1 MRRLAVAILLA
12 AGAHAST
19 GGKPRKDLPPL
30 FLVPSLCGSRIR
42 AWSAPQC
49 TIGSISPGTNTWVNP
64 AMIGGQPYCW
74 CECMRLWGPQMSD
87 LPNCITDEKFRD
99 DMRKM
104 SSKIHSE
111 DSDRRESRVMTT
123 STNSVLI
130 GGAGPGAPMAPA
142 VAVKPMSVDEKNRAI
157 RARAVAEAK
166 K

>member
-1 MRRLAVAILLA
+1 MAYSFYLAW
-12 AGAHAST
+12 HEE
-19 GGKPRKDLPPL
+19 
-30 FLVPSLCGSRIR
+30 
-42 AWSAPQC
+42 Q
-49 TIGSISPGTNTWVNP
+49 
-64 AMIGGQPYCW
+64 
-74 CECMRLWGPQMSD
+74 EE
-87 LPNCITDEKFRD
+87 EKFQKRLST
-99 DMRKM
+99 M

>member
-1 MRRLAVAILLA
+1 MNAPSKRL
-12 AGAHAST
+12 
-19 GGKPRKDLPPL
+19 
-30 FLVPSLCGSRIR
+30 
-42 AWSAPQC
+42 
-49 TIGSISPGTNTWVNP
+49 
-64 AMIGGQPYCW
+64 
-74 CECMRLWGPQMSD
+74 
-87 LPNCITDEKFRD
+87 
-99 DMRKM
+99 
-104 SSKIHSE
+104 SKTRTESMIHSE

>member
-1 MRRLAVAILLA
+1 MRRLAVAVLLA

-30 FLVPSLCGSRIR
+30 FLVPSLCGSRNL
-42 AWSAPQC
+42 AWHEEQ
-49 TIGSISPGTNTWVNP
+49 
-64 AMIGGQPYCW
+64 
-74 CECMRLWGPQMSD
+74 EE
-87 LPNCITDEKFRD
+87 EKFQKRL
-99 DMRKM
+99 
-104 SSKIHSE
+104 SKTRTESMIHSE

>member
-1 MRRLAVAILLA
+1 MPTPITSPNTRNGEA
-12 AGAHAST
+12 
-19 GGKPRKDLPPL
+19 KDLPAYATPH
-30 FLVPSLCGSRIR
+30 
-42 AWSAPQC
+42 
-49 TIGSISPGTNTWVNP
+49 
-64 AMIGGQPYCW
+64 GQPWFRVTDWGDGVEVDEVFGPEVCTLAAMAASFYLAW
-74 CECMRLWGPQMSD
+74 QEEHADEVFKKDVAEKRRLSQKKSA
-87 LPNCITDEKFRD
+87 E
-99 DMRKM
+99 
-104 SSKIHSE
+104 IHSE

>member
-1 MRRLAVAILLA
+1 MRRLAVAVLLA

-30 FLVPSLCGSRIR
+30 FLVPSLLAASFYL
-42 AWSAPQC
+42 AWQEEHADEVFKDKVAEKRRLSQKKSA
-49 TIGSISPGTNTWVNP
+49 
-64 AMIGGQPYCW
+64 
-74 CECMRLWGPQMSD
+74 E
-87 LPNCITDEKFRD
+87 
-99 DMRKM
+99 
-104 SSKIHSE
+104 IHSE

-130 GGAGPGAPMAPA
+130 GGAGPDAPMAPA

>member
-1 MRRLAVAILLA
+1 MRANVDYSKTHYATGQSLPYGTFLA
-12 AGAHAST
+12 AACAGIVTLAAMAASFYLAWHEEH
-19 GGKPRKDLPPL
+19 KDK
-30 FLVPSLCGSRIR
+30 
-42 AWSAPQC
+42 
-49 TIGSISPGTNTWVNP
+49 
-64 AMIGGQPYCW
+64 
-74 CECMRLWGPQMSD
+74 
-87 LPNCITDEKFRD
+87 KFRD
-99 DMRKM
+99 DMDDMRRLS

>member
-1 MRRLAVAILLA
+1 MRRLAVAVLLA

-19 GGKPRKDLPPL
+19 GGKPRSDLPPL
-30 FLVPSLCGSRIR
+30 FLVPSLCDNVDYSKTHYATGQSLPYGTFLAAACAGIVTLAAMAASFYL
-42 AWSAPQC
+42 AWH
-49 TIGSISPGTNTWVNP
+49 
-64 AMIGGQPYCW
+64 
-74 CECMRLWGPQMSD
+74 EEHK
-87 LPNCITDEKFRD
+87 EKEFRD
-99 DMRKM
+99 DMDDMRRM
-104 SSKIHSE
+104 SSSKIHSE